1 MSLCFLKL
9 LRVLLAFAFIGMIFL
24 CILGI
29 STFRSSSSTKDQ
41 LARLYLARIHI
52 LHRQFFV
59 SILVLSLGAAGL
71 IILHMVLTKEDG
83 PERADNKVP
92 LFCSIFGVHSLFSG
106 KHEERGGD
114 SECCV

>member
-1 MSLCFLKL
+1 MSLCCLKL

-29 STFRSSSSTKDQ
+29 STFRSSSSAEDQ
-41 LARLYLARIHI
+41 LARLYLARLHL

-71 IILHMVLTKEDG
+71 IILQMVLTKDG
-83 PERADNKVP
+83 GAERADNKVAP
-92 LFCSIFGVHSLFSG
+92 SYSFGVHSSLSG
-106 KHEERGGD
+106 KCEERGGG